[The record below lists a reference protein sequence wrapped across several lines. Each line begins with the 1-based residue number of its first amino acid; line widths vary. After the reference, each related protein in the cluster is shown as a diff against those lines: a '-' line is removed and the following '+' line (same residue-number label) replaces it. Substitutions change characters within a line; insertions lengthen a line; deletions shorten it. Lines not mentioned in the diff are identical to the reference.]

1 MQNSSVVGSRWAA
14 GYARLLTCT
23 CAGLFAVSGC
33 ATKPPPRPPRQ
44 AVAVTVVPVRRAS
57 VPYDVSATGVVTPL
71 QTAAVTSQVDGIVIG
86 VDFAEG
92 KDVTKGQVLFRI
104 DPHPYQ
110 SAYDFA
116 VATLARDR
124 ATAAYAVEQARR
136 YDELAKSRSVT
147 LEQND
152 QIQSTAASAV
162 ATVAADSATVRTA
175 RFNLDNTTI
184 RAPISGRTGG
194 LLVHVG
200 NVVHAA
206 GAAPLVV
213 INQVRPTLVRFAVPG
228 STLALILRYGG
239 RGGLPVTAMPTD
251 APPPG
256 GSDSI
261 PALDPSA
268 RQPGLAK
275 PAGAPNGSGGT
286 ADRGALSFIDNAV
299 DTTTET
305 LMLKATFP
313 NSSGTMWA
321 GQIVAA
327 TLRLY
332 VEDSALVVPTGS
344 VVTGQNG
351 TYVWVVDS
359 ANTAQE
365 RPVVVERAAG
375 NLSVITSGVADGD
388 RVVTSGQARL
398 TSGATV
404 TLSTRSDSTGG
415 ARAGREGRGGG
426 RGGRGG
432 GRAAGSAPP
441 SP

>member
-1 MQNSSVVGSRWAA
+1 MQNSSVIGSRRVA
-14 GYARLLTCT
+14 GYVRLLTTT
-23 CAGLFAVSGC
+23 CASLIAVTGC
-33 ATKPPPRPPRQ
+33 AKKPPARPPQ
-44 AVAVTVVPVRRAS
+44 PAVAVTVVPVRRAS

-147 LEQND
+147 VEQND

-206 GAAPLVV
+206 GSAPLLV

-228 STLALILRYGG
+228 STLPLILRYGG

-256 GSDSI
+256 AFDSV

-268 RQPGLAK
+268 RQSEPAR
-275 PAGAPNGSGGT
+275 PAGAPKGSSGT
-286 ADRGALSFIDNAV
+286 ADRGVLSFIDNAV

-313 NSSGTMWA
+313 NSAGTMWA

-359 ANTAQE
+359 VNTVLE

-375 NLSVITSGVADGD
+375 NISVITSGVADGD

-415 ARAGREGRGGG
+415 TRAGARAGRCLLYT
-426 RGGRGG
+426 
-432 GRAAGSAPP
+432 
-441 SP
+441 

>member
-1 MQNSSVVGSRWAA
+1 M
-14 GYARLLTCT
+14 
-23 CAGLFAVSGC
+23 
-33 ATKPPPRPPRQ
+33 
-44 AVAVTVVPVRRAS
+44 
-57 VPYDVSATGVVTPL
+57 PYDVSATGVVTPL

-116 VATLARDR
+116 VATLARDG
-124 ATAAYAVEQARR
+124 AAAVYAVRQAVR
-136 YDELAKSRSVT
+136 YDTLIKSRSVT
-147 LEQND
+147 QEQND
-152 QIQSTAASAV
+152 QIQSAAASAV

-206 GAAPLVV
+206 GASPLVV

-228 STLALILRYGG
+228 STLPLILRYGS

-251 APPPG
+251 APPSG
-256 GSDSI
+256 ASDSV

-268 RQPGLAK
+268 RQSG
-275 PAGAPNGSGGT
+275 PARPASAPNGSSGT

-313 NSSGTMWA
+313 NSAGTLWA

-375 NLSVITSGVADGD
+375 IISVISSGVAEGD

-404 TLSTRSDSTGG
+404 TLSARGDST
-415 ARAGREGRGGG
+415 AGG
-426 RGGRGG
+426 RGGRGGRGSGGGGRRG
-432 GRAAGSAPP
+432 GRAAGSAPSLP
-441 SP
+441 